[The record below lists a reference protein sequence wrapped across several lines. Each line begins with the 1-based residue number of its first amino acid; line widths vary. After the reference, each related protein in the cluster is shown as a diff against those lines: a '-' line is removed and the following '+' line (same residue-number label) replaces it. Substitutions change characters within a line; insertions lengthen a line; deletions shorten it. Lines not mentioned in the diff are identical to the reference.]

1 MENKSRRKS
10 PTNNQKNSVPQKRN
24 VVAVKVFMTPEE
36 KQIVENRVGDF
47 KSISNLIRYHL
58 GLPSN
63 VIGRR
68 KKPSENFFIFDDD
81 EIENLLANNFGE

>member
-1 MENKSRRKS
+1 MGNQR
-10 PTNNQKNSVPQKRN
+10 NQKPKISGGKNIAPQKRN

-36 KQIVENRVGDF
+36 KQIIENRVGDF

-58 GLPSN
+58 GLSSN

-68 KKPSENFFIFDDD
+68 KKLSEDCFKLDDA
-81 EIENLLANNFGE
+81 EIENLLANSFG